1 MEIVV
6 VGINHKNSPLE
17 IREKVSFSKSDLE
30 KAYEMFKKSEYVKE
44 VVILSTCNRSEITA
58 VVTEVDEGIQHL
70 KDFYCDFFHTE
81 KDLLD
86 IHFFMNKSDKAVKHV
101 FQLAAGLESLVLGE
115 DQILGQVRNAH
126 EYALER
132 GCTGKV
138 LNKLYREAVTIAKKI
153 KRETAI
159 SQNSLS
165 ISSIAVKFIEEIFD
179 DLEDKKVLV
188 IGVGKMS
195 RIAIENLI
203 YKGVKEIYVTNRTVG
218 HAINLSERYEEI
230 RVVKFQERYEMIQ
243 KVDIVITSTSAP
255 HYVLKKEEIEKN
267 FYKGN
272 RLCIVDIAVPRDVDP
287 EIKNLEGVS
296 VYELD
301 ELKKVSL
308 ENMEVRL
315 KAAQDAMEMII
326 EECVQFENWYNC
338 LPVFPVIEEIQEHSL
353 DILESEIESLMKR
366 LDQASSKDKELI
378 EIVMKSMAKKL
389 IKRPILNLKR
399 AGEDRKGKL
408 YAKIASEL
416 FAMNIYGCRKK
427 GRKQN
432 A

>member
-6 VGINHKNSPLE
+6 VGINHKNSPIE

-30 KAYEMFKKSEYVKE
+30 KAYAVIKKSEHVKE
-44 VVILSTCNRSEITA
+44 AVILSTCNRSEITA
-58 VVTEVDEGIQHL
+58 VVTDVNEGIQYL
-70 KDFYCDFFHTE
+70 KDFYFDFFHVE
-81 KDLLD
+81 KNVLD
-86 IHFFMNKSDKAVKHV
+86 MYFFVKYSDQAVKHV

-126 EYALER
+126 EYALEK
-132 GCTGKV
+132 GCTSKI
-138 LNKLYREAVTIAKKI
+138 LNKLYREVITTAKRI
-153 KRETAI
+153 KRETSI

-165 ISSIAVKFIEEIFD
+165 ISSIAVKLIEDIFD
-179 DLEDKKVLV
+179 DLKDKKVLV

-218 HAINLSERYEEI
+218 HAVDLSERYREI
-230 RVVKFQERYEMIQ
+230 RVVEFKERYSMIS
-243 KVDIVITSTSAP
+243 KVDIIITSTSAP
-255 HYVLKKEEIEKN
+255 HYILKNEEFKKN
-267 FYKGN
+267 FYNGH
-272 RLCIVDIAVPRDVDP
+272 RLCIVDIAMPRDVDP
-287 EIKNLEGVS
+287 QIKNIEGIS

-308 ENMEVRL
+308 ENMESRL
-315 KAAQDAMEMII
+315 KAAQDAIKIII
-326 EECVQFENWYNC
+326 EECIQFENWYNC
-338 LPVFPVIEEIQEHSL
+338 IPVFPVIEEIQEQSFY
-353 DILESEIESLMKR
+353 ILESEIESLMKR
-366 LDQASSKDKELI
+366 LDKASQKDKELI
-378 EIVMKSMAKKL
+378 ELVMRSMAKKL

-416 FAMNIYGCRKK
+416 FGANIYSCRKK
-427 GRKQN
+427 GRQQN